1 MIRKFFKRFQISWVL
16 TFILVGV
23 LWNTSVVYPLK
34 LLVVF
39 LHEISHGIAAV
50 ATGGRIEEI
59 VVVPQE
65 GGHALTIGGS
75 RFWTLSAGYLGSLAW
90 GGLILV
96 LAARTHL
103 DKLLSI
109 VIGTGMILVSIRY
122 GGNWFVHLFGIGFG
136 GALIL
141 VGGLLSES
149 INDWILR
156 VIGFT
161 SCLYAILD
169 IKSDVLD
176 RSGVRSD
183 ARMLHEELTPM
194 IPTVAWGIIWIII
207 AIIGTFFFLYV
218 SGEEKADS
226 DETTNGGKA

>member
-1 MIRKFFKRFQISWVL
+1 MIRKIFRRLQISWVL

-23 LWNTSVVYPLK
+23 LWNTPVVYPLK

-39 LHEISHGIAAV
+39 LHELSHGIAAV

-65 GGHALTIGGS
+65 GGHTLTIGGS

-103 DKLLSI
+103 DKLLSV
-109 VIGTGMILVSIRY
+109 VIGTGMILVSILY
-122 GGNWFVHLFGIGFG
+122 GGNWFVHLFGISFG
-136 GALIL
+136 GGLIL
-141 VGGLLSES
+141 VGGLLPES

-218 SGEEKADS
+218 SGEEKAES
-226 DETTNGGKA
+226 NEGHQK